1 MSIVIVLIS
10 FALLI
15 DVVDYFNVSVGDI
28 FVDNG
33 GNQFTVV
40 EKNPF
45 LAKIV
50 NERESRIVSLIWL
63 CSKCFK
69 IN

>member
-1 MSIVIVLIS
+1 MEIIIVLIS

-15 DVVDYFNVSVGDI
+15 DVVDYFNANVGDV
-28 FVDNG
+28 FVDSA

-45 LAKIV
+45 LAKIA
-50 NERESRIVSLIWL
+50 NEKESKIVPLIWL
-63 CSKCFK
+63 CSKCCK

>member
-1 MSIVIVLIS
+1 MEFIIVLIS

-15 DVVDYFNVSVGDI
+15 DVVDYFNVNVGDL

-50 NERESRIVSLIWL
+50 NEKESRIVPLIWL
-63 CSKCFK
+63 CSKCCK

>member
-15 DVVDYFNVSVGDI
+15 DVVDYFNVSVGDV

-33 GNQFTVV
+33 GNQFAVV

-63 CSKCFK
+63 CSKCCK

>member
-1 MSIVIVLIS
+1 MGIIIVLIS

-15 DVVDYFNVSVGDI
+15 DVVDYFNVNVGDV
-28 FVDNG
+28 FVDDI
-33 GNQFTVV
+33 GNQFAVV

-50 NERESRIVSLIWL
+50 NERESKIVPLIWL
-63 CSKCFK
+63 CSKCCK

>member
-1 MSIVIVLIS
+1 MDIVIVLIS
-10 FALLI
+10 FVLLI
-15 DVVDYFNVSVGDI
+15 NIVDYFNVNIGDV
-28 FVDNG
+28 FVDSG
-33 GNQFTVV
+33 GNQYAVV

-50 NERESRIVSLIWL
+50 NERESKIVPLIWL
-63 CSKCFK
+63 CSKCCK

>member
-1 MSIVIVLIS
+1 MEIIIVLIS

-15 DVVDYFNVSVGDI
+15 DVVDDCNANVGDV
-28 FVDNG
+28 FVDSA

-45 LAKIV
+45 LAKIA
-50 NERESRIVSLIWL
+50 NEKESKIVPLIWL
-63 CSKCFK
+63 CSKCCK

>member
-1 MSIVIVLIS
+1 MGIVIVLIS

-15 DVVDYFNVSVGDI
+15 DVVDYLNVNVGDV
-28 FVDNG
+28 FVDSG
-33 GNQFTVV
+33 GNQFAVV

-50 NERESRIVSLIWL
+50 NERESIIVPLIWL
-63 CSKCFK
+63 CSKCCK

>member
-15 DVVDYFNVSVGDI
+15 DVVDYFNVNVGDV
-28 FVDNG
+28 FVDSA

-45 LAKIV
+45 LAKIA
-50 NERESRIVSLIWL
+50 NEKESKIVPLIWL
-63 CSKCFK
+63 CSKCCK

>member
-1 MSIVIVLIS
+1 MGSVIVLIS

-15 DVVDYFNVSVGDI
+15 DVVDYFNVSVGDV
-28 FVDNG
+28 FVDSG
-33 GNQFTVV
+33 GNQFAVV
-40 EKNPF
+40 EKNSF

-50 NERESRIVSLIWL
+50 NERECKIVPLIWL
-63 CSKCFK
+63 CSKCCK

>member
-1 MSIVIVLIS
+1 MEIIIVLIS

-15 DVVDYFNVSVGDI
+15 DVVDYFNVDVGDVFI
-28 FVDNG
+28 DSA

-45 LAKIV
+45 LAKIA
-50 NERESRIVSLIWL
+50 NEKESKIVPLIWL
-63 CSKCFK
+63 CSKCCK

>member
-1 MSIVIVLIS
+1 MSIVIILIS

-15 DVVDYFNVSVGDI
+15 DVVDYLNVNVGDV
-28 FVDNG
+28 FVDDI

-50 NERESRIVSLIWL
+50 NERESRIVPLIWL
-63 CSKCFK
+63 CSKCCK

>member
-1 MSIVIVLIS
+1 MEIIIVLIS

-15 DVVDYFNVSVGDI
+15 DVVDYFNVNVGDV
-28 FVDNG
+28 FVDSA

-45 LAKIV
+45 LVKIV

-63 CSKCFK
+63 CSKCCK

>member
-15 DVVDYFNVSVGDI
+15 DVVDYFNVNVGDV
-28 FVDNG
+28 FVDSA

-45 LAKIV
+45 LTKIA
-50 NERESRIVSLIWL
+50 NEKESRIVPLIWL
-63 CSKCFK
+63 CSKCCK

>member
-33 GNQFTVV
+33 GNQYAVV

-50 NERESRIVSLIWL
+50 NEKESKIVPLIWI
-63 CSKCFK
+63 CSKCCK

>member
-1 MSIVIVLIS
+1 MGIIIVLIS

-15 DVVDYFNVSVGDI
+15 DIVDYFNVNVGDV
-28 FVDNG
+28 FVDIA
-33 GNQFTVV
+33 GNQFAIV

-45 LAKIV
+45 LAKIA
-50 NERESRIVSLIWL
+50 NEKESRIVPLIWL
-63 CSKCFK
+63 CSKCCK

>member
-10 FALLI
+10 FTLLI
-15 DVVDYFNVSVGDI
+15 DVVDYFNVSVGDV
-28 FVDNG
+28 FVDG
-33 GNQFTVV
+33 AENQFTVV

-50 NERESRIVSLIWL
+50 NERESRIVPLIWL
-63 CSKCFK
+63 CSKCCK

>member
-1 MSIVIVLIS
+1 MEIIIILIS

-15 DVVDYFNVSVGDI
+15 DVVDYFNVSVGDV
-28 FVDNG
+28 FVDSG

-50 NERESRIVSLIWL
+50 NESGSRIVPLIWL
-63 CSKCFK
+63 CSKCCK

>member
-10 FALLI
+10 FTLLI
-15 DVVDYFNVSVGDI
+15 DVVDYFNVSVGDV
-28 FVDNG
+28 FVDG
-33 GNQFTVV
+33 AENQFTVV

-50 NERESRIVSLIWL
+50 NERESRFVPLIWL
-63 CSKCFK
+63 CSKCCK